1 MSNGFE
7 NAKGQRNVL
16 ERLMDKIPGFSGFQ
30 NRELRRDVDKLLREH
45 LSNELQRLK
54 GIVRSRTRDY
64 TDAGQIGALNG
75 FDRLDRKIDGLSQA
89 IRFADYG
96 ATGFFDV
103 VKIGEPELERLH
115 QFDDSVLEDLAVIE
129 QALAAVPPPGG
140 EGADAA
146 IAVARDLVEA
156 LDAKWKRRESVVE
169 GAITGNA

>member
-30 NRELRRDVDKLLREH
+30 NRELRRDVDKLLREY
-45 LSNELQRLK
+45 LAAELQRLK
-54 GIVRSRTRDY
+54 GIVRTRTRDY

-75 FDRLDRKIDGLSQA
+75 FDRLDRKIDGLSQS

-96 ATGFFDV
+96 ATGFFDA
-103 VKIGEPELERLH
+103 VKIGETELERLH
-115 QFDDSVLEDLAVIE
+115 QFDLSVLEDLAQIE
-129 QALAAVPPPGG
+129 QALAVVPPPGG
-140 EGADAA
+140 EGAEAA
-146 IAVARDLVEA
+146 LAGARDLVEA
-156 LDAKWKRRESVVE
+156 LDARWRRRESVVL